1 LVAGAVVVG
10 GLVLLGEEL
19 WLGDGRGLAAALED
33 GVDVG
38 VSDGTDVAVR
48 GFDGVGAA
56 GPGPVHPTSNSVT
69 TTIMTTPITT
79 ALVGGLGGQ
88 WA

>member
-1 LVAGAVVVG
+1 MS
-10 GLVLLGEEL
+10 LGEEL

-48 GFDGVGAA
+48 WFVGVGAA
-56 GPGPVHPTSNSVT
+56 GPGPTHPTSKSVAT
-69 TTIMTTPITT
+69 AVMTTLITT
-79 ALVGGLGGQ
+79 AVAGGLGVQ